1 MAVSSVPATL
11 AVGTASS
18 KTVASPTA
26 QSLQKS
32 EAHSTTNTQVFGIDE
47 PDSIKNDGQYLYLY
61 NEGEKAIIIL
71 DAKNLNKVSSI
82 KIPKS
87 YNSVELYIQKNT
99 LVLTAN
105 RSDIYNARWGYW
117 YNPETKAVLATY
129 DVTDRTKP
137 KLDRFIQMEG
147 SIADSRLTD
156 DGNFTAV
163 MTTSYLYPPIYRG
176 VAEAN
181 TKASFTVKNLV
192 PKLYSRTT
200 VAGKTQVQANGDIT
214 DCKGIE
220 YILPDA
226 QTLQNTSFDPSL
238 TTILRFNITTPTLRP
253 TTTVILSQSPQIH
266 VSRDSLYLVTDFSY
280 TVGGS
285 TCPPGAMCK
294 MAPSV
299 SRSMTLVHRFA
310 LEQQSTKYVYT
321 KSISG
326 SPLSQYSMDENEK
339 GEFRIVTQNYAWS
352 RSGNANTTELN
363 IIAKDGN
370 RLGGVTG
377 IAPGEN
383 FQSARF
389 IGPRLYLVTFQQIDP
404 LFVIDVADGKNPK
417 ILGELKIPGYST
429 YLHPYDR
436 DRLIGI
442 GYDTFTNKGGGTQ
455 NGGIKIDLYNVA
467 DVKNPKQERSLVI
480 GDVGSSSEALH
491 NPRTFTWYKEKNLL
505 LLPGTFTTSTKDPS
519 DAYRL
524 AKNFQ

>member
-1 MAVSSVPATL
+1 MS
-11 AVGTASS
+11 
-18 KTVASPTA
+18 
-26 QSLQKS
+26 
-32 EAHSTTNTQVFGIDE
+32 
-47 PDSIKNDGQYLYLY
+47 
-61 NEGEKAIIIL
+61 
-71 DAKNLNKVSSI
+71 
-82 KIPKS
+82 
-87 YNSVELYIQKNT
+87 
-99 LVLTAN
+99 
-105 RSDIYNARWGYW
+105 
-117 YNPETKAVLATY
+117 
-129 DVTDRTKP
+129 
-137 KLDRFIQMEG
+137 
-147 SIADSRLTD
+147 DSRLTD

-163 MTTSYLYPPIYRG
+163 MTTSYWYPPIYRG
-176 VAEAN
+176 MAQPD
-181 TKASFTVKNLV
+181 TRASFTAKNLL

-200 VAGKTQVQANGDIT
+200 VAGKTQVQANGDMA

-226 QTLQNTSFDPSL
+226 KTLASGNFDPSL

-266 VSRDSLYLVTDFSY
+266 VSRESLYLVTDFSY
-280 TVGGS
+280 TIGGS

-310 LEQQSTKYVYT
+310 LDPQSTKYMYT

-352 RSGNANTTELN
+352 SSGNANTTELN

-480 GDVGSSSEALH
+480 GDVGSSSDALH

-505 LLPGTFTTSTKDPS
+505 LLPGTFTTSVKDPS

-524 AKNFQ
+524 AKSFQ